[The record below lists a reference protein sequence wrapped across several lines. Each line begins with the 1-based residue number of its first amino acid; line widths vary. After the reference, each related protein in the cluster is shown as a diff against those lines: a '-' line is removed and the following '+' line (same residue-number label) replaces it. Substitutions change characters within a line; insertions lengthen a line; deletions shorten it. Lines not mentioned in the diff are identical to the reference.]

1 MDACFACC
9 GRLPIAIGD
18 SVVRGI
24 DHVDSQFTRSR
35 RTATIGVACRFVACR
50 SREEHFSMTGATR
63 ASTIPAVTGVLMG
76 IALHQYARS
85 GNGYI
90 VGPGILA
97 AFVSF
102 LALLLLG
109 AVLVVLRK
117 RRQLGVQLIV
127 FVVTSMSVDRVNRF
141 G

>member
-1 MDACFACC
+1 
-9 GRLPIAIGD
+9 
-18 SVVRGI
+18 
-24 DHVDSQFTRSR
+24 
-35 RTATIGVACRFVACR
+35 
-50 SREEHFSMTGATR
+50 MTGATR

-127 FVVTSMSVDRVNRF
+127 FVVTSVGMLWLLSVVWPPPSSPPLVPLSRINGWDSRGV
-141 G
+141 